1 MKSVYSKLRSGLSSF
16 VVLVTVLLLIG
27 GCVPANQPAT
37 NQPPIITSLKAK
49 QDVLS
54 PLSSC
59 LIECVASDED
69 GDELSYEWS
78 ASKGSINGNGAA
90 VAWSAPE
97 SEGIYNIGVKVTDGN
112 GGEATGSV
120 IITVK
125 NNHPPT
131 INDLTADT
139 DWVNPLDSCQ
149 IKCEAED
156 PDGDE
161 LSYEWLSS
169 GGDISGTGE
178 AVNWTAP
185 DEIGP
190 WDITVTVTD
199 GYGGEDKR
207 LLTVSVAQNPPPVI
221 DDLIVIAEEP
231 KFMDIK
237 ESSGDY
243 VILKS
248 KTCEIECIA
257 TSASG
262 ELNYE
267 WLATGDNTDGGQIS
281 GEGSVITWT
290 APGKSDTIT
299 IKVTVSDI
307 VGLKASKNVIFKVKA
322 CACAFN

>member
-1 MKSVYSKLRSGLSSF
+1 MKSFYSKLRAGLSSF
-16 VVLVTVLLLIG
+16 VVLAAVLLLIS
-27 GCVPANQPAT
+27 GCAPANQ
-37 NQPPIITSLKAK
+37 QPSIISLKAK

-69 GDELSYEWS
+69 GDELNYEWLVS
-78 ASKGSINGNGAA
+78 MGSINGNGAA

-97 SEGIYNIGVKVTDGN
+97 DEGIFRIEVKVTDGN

-131 INDLTADT
+131 INDLTADA

-149 IKCEAED
+149 VKCAAED

-161 LSYEWLSS
+161 LSYEWTAS
-169 GGDISGTGE
+169 GGDISGKGE

-185 DEIGP
+185 DKVGL
-190 WDITVTVTD
+190 WDITVIVTD
-199 GYGGEDKR
+199 GYGGQDKR
-207 LLTVSVAQNPPPVI
+207 SLAVSVALNPPPVI
-221 DDLIVIAEEP
+221 ERMIIFPEEP
-231 KFMDIK
+231 EYVKECPGEYLIFM
-237 ESSGDY
+237 G
-243 VILKS
+243 KS
-248 KTCEIECIA
+248 CEVACIA
-257 TSASG
+257 AGASG

-267 WLATGDNTDGGQIS
+267 WLAQGDKTDGGQIS

-290 APGKSDTIT
+290 APDKRDTIT
-299 IKVTVSDI
+299 IMVTVSDATGI
-307 VGLKASKNVIFKVKA
+307 ETSKNVVFAVKT
-322 CACAFN
+322 CTCSLRCV

>member
-1 MKSVYSKLRSGLSSF
+1 MKSFYSKLRAGLSSF
-16 VVLVTVLLLIG
+16 VVLAAVLLLIS
-27 GCVPANQPAT
+27 GCAPANQPPR
-37 NQPPIITSLKAK
+37 NQPPSITSLKSK

-78 ASKGSINGNGAA
+78 ASKGSINGNGAT

-112 GGEATGSV
+112 DGEAASSV
-120 IITVK
+120 TITVR
-125 NNHPPT
+125 NNNTPT
-131 INDLTADT
+131 ITELTADA
-139 DWVNPLDSCQ
+139 DWVNPLESCQ
-149 IKCEAED
+149 IKCDAED

-161 LSYEWLSS
+161 LNYEWSAS
-169 GGDISGTGE
+169 GGDISGTGG

-185 DEIGP
+185 DKVGL
-190 WDITVTVTD
+190 WDITVIVTD
-199 GYGGEDKR
+199 GYGGQDTR
-207 LLTVSVAQNPPPVI
+207 SLAVSVSQNPPPVI
-221 DDLIVIAEEP
+221 EDLIVTPEEP
-231 KFMDIK
+231 KYMK
-237 ESSGDY
+237 VSSGVY
-243 VILKS
+243 LILKS

-267 WLATGDNTDGGQIS
+267 WLAEGDNTDGGQIS
-281 GEGSVITWT
+281 GEGSVITWN
-290 APGKSDTIT
+290 APGKADTIT
-299 IKVTVSDI
+299 ITVTVSAI
-307 VGLKASKNVIFKVKA
+307 AGLKASKNVVFKVKT